1 MWLRLPTTLTV
12 VVTSRRP
19 LVARR
24 CLSLSLRMIF
34 DCCCSRCLC
43 CLRRLTFLRGLHSP
57 LAGFAGHRRSRRVAT
72 RTGLNLNPL
81 TGKKSKEP
89 RLNEPRSSLSL
100 TAPETHL
107 AYVAVVVFSTFSSL
121 LAFWSAM
128 KAALQAS
135 WLAAAALVWLTPTRA
150 TIFPLTSIS
159 IPLPGTTSTTTTS
172 TTTKPTTTTWGSLL
186 EGCWWRLAWFLASKL
201 EKSSKTFRK

>member
-1 MWLRLPTTLTV
+1 M

-81 TGKKSKEP
+81 TGKL
-89 RLNEPRSSLSL
+89 RTQNEPRYSLSL

-128 KAALQAS
+128 KAALRAS
-135 WLAAAALVWLTPTRA
+135 WLVGCGCIGVAGTDSGHH
-150 TIFPLTSIS
+150 FPPDLQIQSRYLGRHRRHRNRRQRRGEAS
-159 IPLPGTTSTTTTS
+159 
-172 TTTKPTTTTWGSLL
+172 
-186 EGCWWRLAWFLASKL
+186 WRVVGGV
-201 EKSSKTFRK
+201 

>member
-1 MWLRLPTTLTV
+1 MLAGWIYGGTTTIEPVSPDRSWLLFQDMPSSMGCSSTFAELPPWKTVSWSIAVSSPSSSLRGTEGLPVLLLLLMILLWAVTHFCTKWNGLVRWAWTWLRIDLTMWLRLPTMLTM

-81 TGKKSKEP
+81 TGNTEP
-89 RLNEPRSSLSL
+89 RMNHVPL
-100 TAPETHL
+100 
-107 AYVAVVVFSTFSSL
+107 
-121 LAFWSAM
+121 
-128 KAALQAS
+128 
-135 WLAAAALVWLTPTRA
+135 
-150 TIFPLTSIS
+150 FP
-159 IPLPGTTSTTTTS
+159 
-172 TTTKPTTTTWGSLL
+172 
-186 EGCWWRLAWFLASKL
+186 
-201 EKSSKTFRK
+201 